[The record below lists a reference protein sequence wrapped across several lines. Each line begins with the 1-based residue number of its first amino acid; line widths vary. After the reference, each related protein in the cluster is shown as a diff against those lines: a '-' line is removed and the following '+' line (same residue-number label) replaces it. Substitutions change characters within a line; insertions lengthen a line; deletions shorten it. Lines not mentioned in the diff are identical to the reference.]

1 MSKITGK
8 EYPLFNIFSREF
20 DFHIPEY
27 QRPYAWT
34 EEESGILF
42 DDLYK
47 FFTEEKSDN
56 YFLGSIVLIKEENV
70 PHADVID
77 GQQRLTTLTILI
89 ACLAQRMKN
98 LQDEYANCMELM
110 CERGN
115 SLVGIPARPRVH
127 LRSMDQDFFY
137 KYIQKLDIDG
147 LLSLDP
153 QSMITE
159 AQRHIQANCR
169 TLGKRFYITFGGDT
183 KEMKAF
189 CEFLLTR
196 CFLVAVYTPDQD
208 SAFRVFSVMNSRGLD
223 LLPIDII
230 KSEII
235 GKLEKSELRAYTD
248 KWEKLENEC
257 SRDGF
262 NEVFTH
268 TRSIFSKERPRTT
281 LLEEFRE
288 YVVKK
293 HAPKDLIDRVIAP
306 YAEVY
311 TQLKQQAYVAT
322 SHSGEVNDVLY
333 WLNKLNNYDWMPPAI
348 KFFSE
353 HSNEPE
359 YVLWFIRKLE
369 RLAAYLLAT
378 SKDVNQR
385 FDRYKWVLAE
395 MDSRPSHSLQEPL
408 TTIELTSV
416 EKQAFLN
423 VLNGEIY
430 SMQAQRRNYL
440 IQRIDSFYSD
450 GGARYDSKIFTIE
463 HVFPQTVQKG
473 SEWDT
478 VWADMEKRAYWLNRL
493 ANLIPL
499 TRRINSSAQNYD
511 FSVKKAKYFLGQSG
525 TTSFCLATQI
535 VSYDTWTAEDC
546 EKRQHDLIR
555 KLTEKWDLSVTS
567 EECSIDPVSETF
579 HIAARGSNATG
590 HAGIGK
596 AFIVDEG
603 SIVTKD
609 TLASL
614 RGNYDV
620 LRDQL
625 MADGTIVDYEFTRDY
640 QFESSSAAAAVILG
654 RAANGPREWSTLD
667 GREYAQVIGH

>member
-8 EYPLFNIFSREF
+8 EYPLFNIFSQEF
-20 DFHIPEY
+20 DFNIPEY

-47 FFTEEKSDN
+47 FFREEQSDN
-56 YFLGSIVLIKEENV
+56 YFLGSIVLIKKDNQ
-70 PHADVID
+70 PSSSVID
-77 GQQRLTTLTILI
+77 GQQRLTTLTIML
-89 ACLAQRMKN
+89 ACLADRLRNDPEYFIDCKKY
-98 LQDEYANCMELM
+98 LQETGRPTA
-110 CERGN
+110 
-115 SLVGIPARPRVH
+115 GIPSKPRLH
-127 LRSMDQDFFY
+127 LRESDQPFFN
-137 KYIQKLDIDG
+137 KYIQNVRIDELLALDANTIA
-147 LLSLDP
+147 S
-153 QSMITE
+153 E
-159 AQRHIQANCR
+159 AQRHIQANCKVIK
-169 TLGKRFYITFGGDT
+169 TRFDEAFGEDT
-183 KEMKAF
+183 EELLKF
-189 CEFLLTR
+189 SVFLQNR
-196 CFLVAVYTPDQD
+196 CFLVVVYTPEQE
-208 SAFRVFSVMNSRGLD
+208 SAFRVFSVMNNRGLD

-230 KSEII
+230 KSDVI
-235 GKLEKSELRAYTD
+235 GKIEHDQLREYTD

-257 SRDGF
+257 TRDGF

-288 YVVKK
+288 FVVKK
-293 HAPKDLIDRVIAP
+293 LSPKDLIDKVITP
-306 YAEVY
+306 YSEVY
-311 TQLKQQAYVAT
+311 IQLKHQAYTAT
-322 SHSGEVNDVLY
+322 ALSDKINDILY
-333 WLNKLNNYDWMPPAI
+333 WLNKLNNYDWMPSAI
-348 KFFSE
+348 RFFAE
-353 HSNEPE
+353 HGNEPE
-359 YVLWFIRKLE
+359 YVYWFVTKLE

-395 MDSRPSHSLQEPL
+395 MDSRPSHSLQKPL
-408 TTIELTSV
+408 TTIELTPV

-430 SMQAQRRNYL
+430 TMQAQRRNYL

-463 HVFPQTVQKG
+463 HVFPQTVQKD

-478 VWADMEKRAYWLNRL
+478 VWTDMEKRTYWLNRL

-535 VSYDTWTAEDC
+535 VSYDTWTVEDC
-546 EKRQHDLIR
+546 EKRQHNLIK
-555 KLTEKWDLSVTS
+555 KLTEKWDLAVTS
-567 EECSIDPVSETF
+567 EECSVEPSSEIF

-596 AFIVDEG
+596 EFIVDAG
-603 SIVTKD
+603 SIITTD

-614 RGNYDV
+614 HGNYDV

-625 MADGTIVDYEFTRDY
+625 MADGTIVNHVFTHDY